1 MDGNAIILTNGL
13 LHDSPAKTAHGL
25 IRGTDRYRIL
35 AAIDSHSAGRDAGEV
50 VDGVPRGIPVFA
62 TFADFFASTHDPVQY
77 CVIGLATKGGKL
89 PSDLRET
96 VKEVLSA
103 GIAVVSGLHDFLSD
117 QPDLSELAARHQT
130 SIIDVRKPKPKSEL
144 HFWTGRIFSV
154 SCPRVAVLG
163 TDCAI
168 GKRTTSRLL
177 TQACRQAGL
186 RAQMIYTGQTG
197 WMQGGRYGF
206 VLDSTL
212 NDFVG
217 GELEHA
223 IVSCFEE
230 MSPDVIF
237 LEGQAALR
245 NPSGPCG
252 SEFLISGQVKE
263 VVLQHAPGRVYYS
276 GWEHLGLRLPPLSE
290 EIDLIRAYGARTL
303 AVTLNP
309 SGLTAKETQGFKEQY
324 EQELGVPV
332 VLPLE
337 EGVDRIVPLVQE
349 LIKPTFGLSTEL
361 MSE

>member
-25 IRGTDRYRIL
+25 VRGTERYRIL
-35 AAIDSHSAGRDAGEV
+35 AVIDAHSAGRDAGEV

-62 TFADFFASTHDPVQY
+62 SFADFFSGTHEPVQY
-77 CVIGLATKGGKL
+77 AVIGLAPKGGKL
-89 PSDLRET
+89 PAELRET
-96 VKEVLSA
+96 VKEVLKA
-103 GIAVVSGLHDFLSD
+103 GISVVSGLHDFLND
-117 QPDLSELAARHQT
+117 QPELAKLANQHGAA
-130 SIIDVRKPKPKSEL
+130 IIDVRIPKPKKDL

-154 SCPRVAVLG
+154 TCPRVAVLG

-168 GKRTTSRLL
+168 GKRTTARLL

-186 RAQMIYTGQTG
+186 RAQMIYSGQTG
-197 WMQGGRYGF
+197 WMQGGAYGL

-212 NDFVG
+212 NDFVS

-230 MSPDVIF
+230 TAPDVII

-252 SEFLISGQVKE
+252 SEFLVSGQVKE

-290 EIDLIRAYGARTL
+290 EIDLLRAYGARPL
-303 AVTLNP
+303 AVTLHTG
-309 SGLTAKETQGFKEQY
+309 GLSAEEVQAFKLQY

-337 EGVDRIVPLVQE
+337 EGVGAIVPLVQE
-349 LIKPTFGLSTEL
+349 LIPTTY
-361 MSE
+361 